1 MEKSN
6 KRAASVSESWKNEET
21 KLHRTQHHET
31 IVYKNEKFVGRNGSV
46 AKAFKALNL
55 PFEKHIPFRVRLK
68 DAHRLNKGARH
79 NFEQYSS
86 ELIEKPK

>member
-1 MEKSN
+1 MEFKYCSLPFY
-6 KRAASVSESWKNEET
+6 SVIPLNSAKT
-21 KLHRTQHHET
+21 R
-31 IVYKNEKFVGRNGSV
+31 KNEKFVGRYGSV

-68 DAHRLNKGARH
+68 DARRLNKGARH
-79 NFEQYSS
+79 NFEQYTF